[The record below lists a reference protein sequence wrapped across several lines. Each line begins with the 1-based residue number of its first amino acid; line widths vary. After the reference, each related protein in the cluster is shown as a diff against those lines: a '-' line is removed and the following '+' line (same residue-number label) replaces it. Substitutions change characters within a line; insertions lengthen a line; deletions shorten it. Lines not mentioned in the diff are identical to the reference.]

1 MKKSV
6 VVNSASN
13 HCHEWYFTYVAC
25 QALPVY
31 AGFCL
36 RHLSVFLPLRTI
48 SKFQREPVQFSNFL
62 KNKHRRRVSWL
73 ILGHLRTWIGFP
85 IQFSDV
91 EVSIG
96 SQFENWTENQ
106 FEKQVRVREPPNY
119 GKNRILFLLYLLKR
133 SWIEGLRLYNCILQH
148 IPKYAHKCFSKA
160 FLHVPPMVF
169 PVTFLMF
176 ITMLIPN
183 KSKSFKFW
191 KI

>member
-1 MKKSV
+1 
-6 VVNSASN
+6 
-13 HCHEWYFTYVAC
+13 
-25 QALPVY
+25 
-31 AGFCL
+31 
-36 RHLSVFLPLRTI
+36 
-48 SKFQREPVQFSNFL
+48 
-62 KNKHRRRVSWL
+62 
-73 ILGHLRTWIGFP
+73 
-85 IQFSDV
+85 
-91 EVSIG
+91 
-96 SQFENWTENQ
+96 
-106 FEKQVRVREPPNY
+106 VRVREPPNY

-148 IPKYAHKCFSKA
+148 TKYAHKCFSKA